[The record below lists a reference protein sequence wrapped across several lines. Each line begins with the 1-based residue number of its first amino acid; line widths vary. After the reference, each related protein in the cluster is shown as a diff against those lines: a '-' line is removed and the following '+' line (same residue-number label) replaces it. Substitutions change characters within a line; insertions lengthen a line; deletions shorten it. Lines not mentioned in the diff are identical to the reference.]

1 MSRVLDTG
9 NWLCLKAANDP
20 SDFTIMENSPD
31 TAFSVIVKTDGS
43 FASLLLCRV
52 QEGNVA
58 IYYRNGA
65 LLPDFSGPGIHT
77 CTPFV
82 TTVLQITVRPETKI
96 LDPMKCTTKDGVSNV
111 FKNVQVGVYQGY
123 GS

>member
-1 MSRVLDTG
+1 MAL
-9 NWLCLKAANDP
+9 
-20 SDFTIMENSPD
+20 
-31 TAFSVIVKTDGS
+31 SVIVKIDGS
-43 FASLLLCRV
+43 FATLLLCRV

-123 GS
+123 GSKKFNFCHSRSSLQSTKTVCLT

>member
-1 MSRVLDTG
+1 M
-9 NWLCLKAANDP
+9 
-20 SDFTIMENSPD
+20 
-31 TAFSVIVKTDGS
+31 
-43 FASLLLCRV
+43 
-52 QEGNVA
+52 A

-111 FKNVQVGVYQGY
+111 FKNVQVRVYQRNIRINNILVTQGHLCNQPRQRV
-123 GS
+123 

>member
-1 MSRVLDTG
+1 M
-9 NWLCLKAANDP
+9 
-20 SDFTIMENSPD
+20 
-31 TAFSVIVKTDGS
+31 IVKTDGS
-43 FASLLLCRV
+43 FEALVCVLCRV

-111 FKNVQVGVYQGY
+111 FKNVQVGVYQVEWIKEF
-123 GS
+123 

>member
-1 MSRVLDTG
+1 
-9 NWLCLKAANDP
+9 
-20 SDFTIMENSPD
+20 MENSPY
-31 TAFSVIVKTDGS
+31 KTVGS
-43 FASLLLCRV
+43 SAALVCVLCRV

-111 FKNVQVGVYQGY
+111 FKNVQVGVYRGKIRY